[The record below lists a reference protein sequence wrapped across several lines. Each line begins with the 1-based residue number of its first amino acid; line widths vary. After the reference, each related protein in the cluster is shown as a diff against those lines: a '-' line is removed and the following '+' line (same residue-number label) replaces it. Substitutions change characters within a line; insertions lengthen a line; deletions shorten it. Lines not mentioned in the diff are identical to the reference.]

1 MKTLQG
7 SKMPPCP
14 TFGALI
20 LALGCTQVACRRT
33 PDKGEPPPP
42 VPTQSACE
50 LPRSATMNA
59 LPPEVPARAAG
70 HCVDPRIDVRS
81 YGVGAKAPLDS
92 VCTELFNGECE
103 LYKTYGLE
111 GVTTLEYAPAVG
123 TEHAVSAVVSEFRT
137 GQGAFGFLTR
147 RILAGGPPAGLTV
160 QPLQL
165 SGQGAL
171 GSGVAYIRR
180 GRHVVELTYVS
191 STQTPEEVDAQSKHV
206 LPELA
211 RNIALT
217 LGGDETIPTVARR
230 IALPGVPEFGLDLP
244 PDGLF
249 GLIGTGPYAVAHL
262 SEPAPHRLI
271 GVECADEASAK
282 DTLRLLSTAGGFR
295 KLKGSEVVTLRV
307 ASDDRAPEQWYL
319 LRQGRLIVGVGPAL
333 GQDAPVLHGKER
345 EHADAVWAD
354 FATRRVWA
362 AMRHAA
368 TLGP

>member
-1 MKTLQG
+1 
-7 SKMPPCP
+7 
-14 TFGALI
+14 
-20 LALGCTQVACRRT
+20 
-33 PDKGEPPPP
+33 
-42 VPTQSACE
+42 
-50 LPRSATMNA
+50 
-59 LPPEVPARAAG
+59 
-70 HCVDPRIDVRS
+70 
-81 YGVGAKAPLDS
+81 
-92 VCTELFNGECE
+92 
-103 LYKTYGLE
+103 
-111 GVTTLEYAPAVG
+111 
-123 TEHAVSAVVSEFRT
+123 RT

-211 RNIALT
+211 RNIVLT

-295 KLKGSEVVTLRV
+295 
-307 ASDDRAPEQWYL
+307 
-319 LRQGRLIVGVGPAL
+319 
-333 GQDAPVLHGKER
+333 
-345 EHADAVWAD
+345 
-354 FATRRVWA
+354 
-362 AMRHAA
+362 
-368 TLGP
+368 